1 VGGEQRIVETAIDP
15 VCLYCG
21 HHSKWQVALGGGGG
35 GDSRS
40 CADASEGHRSGL
52 KSDQRHVLLLF
63 VYIVIFVRKDV

>member
-1 VGGEQRIVETAIDP
+1 LNPCVFTV
-15 VCLYCG
+15 G

-63 VYIVIFVRKDV
+63 VYIMIFVKKDV